1 MTSISTLMLL
11 MTPTLSS
18 CSISWSLLVVG
29 NMFTDTRWISLLP
42 DTPIKLSRIHH
53 KLISLFRT
61 IHRFFASYFMC
72 NHAVVTAN
80 VVTYRKPQSVDMDS
94 LKNDL
99 AASELCQKQPEDLS
113 NLAPL
118 LCKYNATLPRMINH
132 HAPLKEKILRA
143 RPRVLWYNADT
154 DNAKRIR
161 RKAERRWRK
170 IAVRSDYLLV

>member
-1 MTSISTLMLL
+1 
-11 MTPTLSS
+11 
-18 CSISWSLLVVG
+18 
-29 NMFTDTRWISLLP
+29 
-42 DTPIKLSRIHH
+42 
-53 KLISLFRT
+53 
-61 IHRFFASYFMC
+61 MC
-72 NHAVVTAN
+72 NHAAVTAN
-80 VVTYRKPQSVDMDS
+80 VVTYMKPQSVDVDS

-118 LCKYNATLPRMINH
+118 LCKYNATLSRMVNH
-132 HAPLKEKILRA
+132 HAPLKEKNLRA

-170 IAVRSDYLLV
+170 TKLVSDLIIF